1 MENHEKSSSFDIKIC
16 VKCFCQQSVIHDCI
30 KSSLESKE
38 KLDKRILE
46 LENELIS
53 AKDEINSLKSELER
67 ASNSMALPSIP
78 NWAPNSNRP
87 SRPNW
92 STRHPRPT
100 WHHGSSR
107 GTRPNFPNTTPSP
120 LGPIPLMLH
129 IAQIYTFWVILTLFP
144 LSLTWNLI
152 LMRLL
157 KMSSG
162 NNLELFKDINN

>member
-16 VKCFCQQSVIHDCI
+16 VKCLCQQSVIHDCI
-30 KSSLESKE
+30 KSPLESKE

-46 LENELIS
+46 LENGLIS

-67 ASNSMALPSIP
+67 ASSNSMALPTI
-78 NWAPNSNRP
+78 
-87 SRPNW
+87 PNW

-107 GTRPNFPNTTPSP
+107 GTRSNFPNTTPSP

-129 IAQIYTFWVILTLFP
+129 IAQIYTFWVILTIFP